1 MRKAAQE
8 AGIFNSNE
16 QSTFF
21 ALETEAAACDYV
33 VNNPNSCAITP
44 GSIYIICDIGG
55 GTVDIS
61 THKKVK
67 ENTNIY
73 IEEVYPP
80 IGGNNGSTFINK
92 KFLDEVITKLFG
104 KNTVNQLF

>member
-33 VNNPNSCAITP
+33 INNPNSCAITP
-44 GSIYIICDIGG
+44 GFIYIICDIGG

-73 IEEVYPP
+73 IEEVY
-80 IGGNNGSTFINK
+80 
-92 KFLDEVITKLFG
+92 EEITA
-104 KNTVNQLF
+104 QLS